1 MYRKNDDRGALS
13 RTYVR
18 HLEGFLD
25 IAYANEDYVERT
37 TTHDGIVFHIR
48 CPCSKCRKEACRE
61 REDVKLHLM
70 KYGFMPD
77 YIIWWGH
84 GETFSLHA
92 SHQDV
97 GQSSN
102 PIVDHNEGYFQMVN
116 DHMVHDAMTWEE
128 QTPNPSTQGF
138 YNMLQT
144 VDEPLWDGCKTFSK
158 LGAAT
163 SLLHW
168 KAECNVPET
177 TYNRVFPIFKRM
189 LPEGDKLPC
198 NFYEMKKSLENLAL
212 PKQKI
217 DACKNHCML
226 FYKHDS
232 GLTHCRVCD
241 ESRYKTSGRKKVP
254 NLVLTYLLIVPRLQ
268 RLYMSLKIAKEM
280 TWHYDHRVKPGEM
293 VHPSDGAA

>member
-1 MYRKNDDRGALS
+1 MSTDRGWMYRKNDDRGALS

-25 IAYANEDYVERT
+25 IAYANEDYVERAT
-37 TTHDGIVFHIR
+37 TRDGIVFHIR
-48 CPCSKCRKEACRE
+48 CPCSKCRNEAYRE
-61 REDVKLHLM
+61 REDVKLHLL
-70 KYGFMPD
+70 KFGFMPD
-77 YIIWWGH
+77 YTIWWGH
-84 GETFSLHA
+84 GETFSLHVY
-92 SHQDV
+92 HQDV

-102 PIVDHNEGYFQMVN
+102 PIVDHNERYFQMVN
-116 DHMVHDAMTWEE
+116 DHIVHDAMTWEE
-128 QTPNPSTQGF
+128 QTPNPSAQGF

-144 VDEPLWDGCKTFSK
+144 IDEPLWDGCKTFSK

-168 KAECNVPET
+168 KAECNVPDT
-177 TYNRVFPIFKRM
+177 TYNRVLPVFKRM

-198 NFYEMKKSLENLAL
+198 NFYETKKSLKNLAL

-217 DACKNHCML
+217 DACQCML

-232 GLTHCRVCD
+232 GLTHCRVCN
-241 ESRYKTSGRKKVP
+241 ESRYKTIGRKKVP

-268 RLYMSLKIAKEM
+268 RLYMSPKTVKEM
-280 TWHYDHRVKPGEM
+280 TWHYDH
-293 VHPSDGAA
+293 